1 MLKDY
6 KLFERV
12 GGGGYA
18 EVFRACDTRT
28 NMIVAI
34 KILRD
39 CCPGNVRRFERERA
53 MLEAYKT
60 NPYVINLLDADLNG
74 ETKFLV
80 LEFSELGSLEQYITK
95 QGHSKY
101 VMRWMR
107 HIIRALRPIH
117 ARGDWHRDIKPA
129 NLLLFKNSNGA
140 LFVKISDFGLG
151 QRIDNPSGPMTHSP
165 FGTKG
170 YIDPV
175 AQTTGIYN
183 AASDMFSLGRTI
195 RQLLTGELE
204 GGVYPSDVPI
214 EMQLLLNEMT
224 RMTRDRRPTA
234 ENAYHR
240 LNEILEPKPAPLPQP
255 IMQSIPK
262 IPWGWILGGAAL
274 VLGSV
279 ISNANSWDERAGRY
293 RNSKGQYASGWLA

>member
-1 MLKDY
+1 MLKQY
-6 KLFERV
+6 RLFERI

-18 EVFRACDTRT
+18 EVFRALDTLS
-28 NMIVAI
+28 NMIVAV

-39 CCPGNVRRFERERA
+39 CCPGNVRRFEREKA
-53 MLEAYKT
+53 MLAAYQN
-60 NPYVINLLDADLNG
+60 NPYVINLLDSDLSG

-80 LEFSELGSLEQYITK
+80 LEFSKLGSLEQYITNRVHP
-95 QGHSKY
+95 QS

-107 HIIRALRPIH
+107 HILRALRPIH

-129 NLLLFKNSNGA
+129 NLLLFRDANGA

-175 AQTTGIYN
+175 AQTTGNYN

-204 GGVYPSDVPI
+204 SGAYPSDVPI
-214 EMQLLLNEMT
+214 ELQLLLNEMT
-224 RMTRDRRPTA
+224 RMTRERRPTA
-234 ENAYHR
+234 EDAYYC
-240 LNEILEPKPAPLPQP
+240 LNEILEPKPITIPQP
-255 IMQSIPK
+255 IALSVPK
-262 IPWGWILGGAAL
+262 VPWGWIVGGLAL
-274 VLGSV
+274 VVGGV
-279 ISNANSWDERAGRY
+279 ISNANSWDEKAGRY
-293 RNSKGQYASGWLA
+293 RNSRGQYASGWLA